1 MMWST
6 VKTDE
11 WGILVNRKH
20 LSLSDR
26 PFRDSFRKKQ
36 VEGAKAH
43 AVWAFTENIRHGF
56 YPNWGECGCAF
67 IQSRFT
73 SSHALLRISQLTR
86 FCIRVMADVFNN
98 VLIIFKRCGW
108 MHTWA
113 SEGSFPGGGSIVDFP
128 EIAEKNFRGAPKN
141 GKISFFRL
149 ETKKTTFFC

>member
-26 PFRDSFRKKQ
+26 PFGDSFRKKQ

-43 AVWAFTENIRHGF
+43 AIWAFSENIRHGF

-73 SSHALLRISQLTR
+73 AHFTINKILHPGNGGR
-86 FCIRVMADVFNN
+86 FNN
-98 VLIIFKRCGW
+98 VLIIFERCGW